1 MIEYTKEDLKRFKG
15 NHEIFRKMREAEAR
29 GDEAAEE
36 ELLRHL
42 VIPAESLLASK
53 LSMGAAW
60 LRAQGL
66 NMSEA
71 ERKYG
76 KDWLDRDI
84 S

>member
-1 MIEYTKEDLKRFKG
+1 MIEYTKEDLTRFKG

-36 ELLRHL
+36 ELFRQL
-42 VIPAESLLASK
+42 VLPAESLLAAK
-53 LSMGAAW
+53 EAMGADW
-60 LRAQGL
+60 VRQEKL
-66 NMSEA
+66 NTSEA
-71 ERKYG
+71 VRKYG